1 MDNTYELTALRS
13 IREATIATRDLENQ
27 ATATAKRYKK
37 GIKLINAHI
46 ATIER
51 SLDEGGLHTFDG
63 LEPWTVADPKINRL
77 ISNPVLENIEEDNTI

>member
-1 MDNTYELTALRS
+1 MDNTYELNVLRS

-37 GIKLINAHI
+37 GIKHINAYI
-46 ATIER
+46 ATIEQ
-51 SLDEGGLHTFDG
+51 SLDDGGSIEG
-63 LEPWTVADPKINRL
+63 LEPWSIADPKTSRL